1 MGLNHPSIRSFS
13 NSGQDHYHCI
23 VKSLVLGCDKSK
35 SGARD
40 KTFRIKS
47 IDLHFADYAISLDMS
62 CKWLFILAK
71 SSSSAVTRNIRYVL
85 LMDCILLLFLSSI
98 HNITV
103 LLPSPVQS
111 LSISRGSYTYLP
123 RHCLRYNSV

>member
-1 MGLNHPSIRSFS
+1 MGLNHPSIQSFS
-13 NSGQDHYHCI
+13 SDSGQDHHHCI

-85 LMDCILLLFLSSI
+85 LMGCVSCCSFSPPFTILLYCC
-98 HNITV
+98 
-103 LLPSPVQS
+103 PVQS
-111 LSISRGSYTYLP
+111 S
-123 RHCLRYNSV
+123 HSVSVAVPILTCPGTV